1 MRHKLNQSFP
11 RTSARAVL
19 FDLDGTLADTA
30 PDLARA
36 LNRVRAANDLAP
48 LPAEITR
55 PNASSGARGLLKVGF
70 GLNPGDERYEALRLQ
85 FLDFYAAE
93 LCVDTRL
100 FDGIAEL
107 LAQLDPDRLPW
118 GVVTNKAERF
128 TLPLLQGLH
137 LAGRAACIVGG
148 DTTARAKPHPDPL
161 LHAAAALE
169 LPPSACLYVG
179 DDLRDV
185 QAARAAGM
193 RVIAAKYGYLGDG
206 GSIGPGRPMP
216 SSTIRAKCSITSGPL
231 FPAWFRPIDNAN
243 VVRD

>member
-1 MRHKLNQSFP
+1 MP

-36 LNRVRAANDLAP
+36 LNRVRAAHRLAP
-48 LPAEITR
+48 MPVEITR
-55 PNASSGARGLLKVGF
+55 PYTSSGARGLLKVGF
-70 GLNPGDERYEALRLQ
+70 GLDPGDERYEALKLE

-93 LCVDTRL
+93 ICVDTRL
-100 FDGIAEL
+100 FDGMAEL
-107 LAQLDPDRLPW
+107 LDRLDQERLPW

-128 TLPLLQGLH
+128 TLPLLQGLR
-137 LAGRAACIVGG
+137 LGERAACVVGG
-148 DTTARAKPHPDPL
+148 DTAARPKPHPDPL
-161 LHAAAALE
+161 LHAAAALQ

-193 RVIAAKYGYLGDG
+193 PVIAAKYGYLGNG
-206 GSIGPGRPMP
+206 GSIESWQADGIIEHPREV
-216 SSTIRAKCSITSGPL
+216 L
-231 FPAWFRPIDNAN
+231 EYL
-243 VVRD
+243 

>member
-1 MRHKLNQSFP
+1 MPS
-11 RTSARAVL
+11 TEAVL

-36 LNRVRAANDLAP
+36 LNRVLAANRLAP
-48 LPAEITR
+48 VAAELTR
-55 PNASSGARGLLKVGF
+55 PYTSSGARGLLKVGF
-70 GLNPGDERYEALRLQ
+70 GLSPGDERYAALRLQ

-93 LCVDTRL
+93 ICVDTRL
-100 FDGIAEL
+100 FEGMAEL
-107 LAQLDPDRLPW
+107 LARLDRDGVPW

-128 TLPLLQGLH
+128 TLALLQGLH

-161 LHAAAALE
+161 LHAAAALR

-193 RVIAAKYGYLGDG
+193 RALAARYGYLGDG
-206 GSIGPGRPMP
+206 GAIESWQADAI
-216 SSTIRAKCSITSGPL
+216 
-231 FPAWFRPIDNAN
+231 IDHPRE
-243 VVRD
+243 VLDYL